1 MPSSLIP
8 FESLS
13 SVSTEEH
20 EFIDRYQAPTG
31 YLPWNHF
38 AKTIIAQ
45 KHHYDKD
52 DPWFKNVLQAPAYY
66 LTDELYQ
73 SLTNTDIKITSTP
86 NLVNHSFFVFT
97 SLDAGDGPED
107 CIAYTHVVCNYV
119 SPEDEVDGRPRM
131 NFKADVACSSLHWKG
146 LELTESG
153 VSIGQIDKSYRYD
166 FSFNWNEINNQ
177 GKGGTFH
184 TNGHQVKDICC
195 PKCTDNIFNNQV
207 SLIANLILLMNVQPD
222 YITREK
228 SVQSSRGRGFKQ
240 STKETK
246 VRTINWIGKGFTR
259 RITTEYSP
267 ASGDNPKRSVCS
279 HWRRGHWRTVRQGPG
294 RKQTKMKWI
303 QPVFVIGNRADSSTK
318 K

>member
-13 SVSTEEH
+13 SISTEEN
-20 EFIDRYQAPTG
+20 EFIDRYKAPTG
-31 YLPWNHF
+31 YLPWGYF
-38 AKTIIAQ
+38 AKHIIAQ
-45 KHHYDKD
+45 KHHYDND

-73 SLTNTDIKITSTP
+73 SLINTDIKITSPP

-97 SLDAGDGPED
+97 SAQAGTGPD
-107 CIAYTHVVCNYV
+107 DVIAYTHVVCNYV

-131 NFKADVACSSLHWKG
+131 NFKCDVACSALHWKG
-146 LELTESG
+146 IETDDRDA
-153 VSIGQIDKSYRYD
+153 IGQIDKAFRYD
-166 FSFNWNEINNQ
+166 FSFNWDEITQ
-177 GKGGTFH
+177 KGPTFH
-184 TNGHQVKDICC
+184 TNSHQVKDVCC
-195 PKCTDNIFNNQV
+195 STCTSNIFDKQV

-222 YITREK
+222 IVTREK
-228 SVQSSRGRGFKQ
+228 SIQSSRGRGFKQ